1 MDDDD
6 FAPSKFSA
14 FFSADN
20 EYRARS
26 AIRAL
31 LCEHHGN
38 RFAVEAN
45 LSIWIMEEYRA
56 WAGPAAHKDNTP

>member
-1 MDDDD
+1 MDD
-6 FAPSKFSA
+6 FAEDNFAA

-31 LCEHHGN
+31 LQEHHGN
-38 RFAVEAN
+38 RFTVEAK

-56 WAGPAAHKDNTP
+56 WLGPSAHKDNTP

>member
-1 MDDDD
+1 MDDIAD
-6 FAPSKFSA
+6 AV
-14 FFSADN
+14 SADN

-31 LCEHHGN
+31 LQEHHGN
-38 RFAVEAN
+38 RFTVEAK

-56 WAGPAAHKDNTP
+56 WLGPAAHKEDNTP